1 MTFDEV
7 AGWGEDAW
15 TGDVTGVA
23 VDSRDRVYVLRRG
36 DDPVTVLSPNGTIVD
51 RWGRGR
57 FSNRPHLISIGDDDT
72 VYVAD
77 DGGHRVF
84 VFEPTGCLLEAI
96 GTGEPSETGYDA
108 GASSAEAA
116 LDGMRGGLPFNR
128 PTKVA
133 PGRNGEL
140 FVSDGYRNC
149 RVHRFSVER
158 RLLRSWGGPGA
169 GDGCF
174 VIPHSV
180 AIDSGGRVMVCDRE
194 NDRIQIFSCEG
205 ELLDVWNDVR
215 RPTDIAFDRQ
225 GRVYVTELPRGPA
238 DLKSWRLGR
247 AEQEWPGRVTIRTS
261 NGSIV
266 AEVRSQGVEF
276 TAPHAIAID
285 SKGAVYVS
293 QVPESF
299 ADYTGRLYSVQRCL
313 HKFEPRLQDAQA
325 H

>member
-15 TGDVTGVA
+15 MGDVTGVA

-36 DDPVTVLSPNGTIVD
+36 DDPVTVLSPDGTIVD
-51 RWGRGR
+51 RWGSGR

-77 DGGHRVF
+77 DGAHRVF
-84 VFEPTGCLLEAI
+84 IFEPTGRLLEVI
-96 GTGEPSETGYDA
+96 GTGEPSKTGYDDS
-108 GASSAEAA
+108 GQGAEAA
-116 LDGMRGGLPFNR
+116 LDGMRGGPPFNR

-133 PGRNGEL
+133 PGRDGDL

-149 RVHRFSVER
+149 RVHRFSADR

-180 AIDSGGRVMVCDRE
+180 VTDREGRVMVCDRE
-194 NDRIQIFSCEG
+194 NDRIQIFSFDG

-247 AEQEWPGRVTIRTS
+247 AEKEWPGRVTIRMS
-261 NGSIV
+261 DGSIV
-266 AEVRSQGVEF
+266 GGVPSQGVAF
-276 TAPHAIAID
+276 PAAHAIAID

-299 ADYTGRLYSVQRCL
+299 AGYSGRQYSVQRCL
-313 HKFEPRLQDAQA
+313 HKFEPRLHDAQA
-325 H
+325 Y